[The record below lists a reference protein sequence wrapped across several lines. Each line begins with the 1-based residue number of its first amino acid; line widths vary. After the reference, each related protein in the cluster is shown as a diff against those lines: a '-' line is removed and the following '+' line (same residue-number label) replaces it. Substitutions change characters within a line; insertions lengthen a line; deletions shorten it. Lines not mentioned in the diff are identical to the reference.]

1 MVKSFL
7 LGLLLVSFS
16 ALSEASSSGYI
27 RIENRAGFVISTNCW
42 DENYNN
48 GAGWKRISTG
58 GFRSC
63 HGAYMRVDIIG
74 QVDNSKLYYWR
85 RQFNCTQADRR
96 LYLTIRGA
104 IGTSKITGECFIIPP
119 QG

>member
-27 RIENRAGFVISTNCW
+27 RIENRAGYVIATNCW

-48 GAGWKRISTG
+48 GAGWKRTSIG

-63 HGAYMRVDIIG
+63 HGAYMRIDIIG
-74 QVDNSKLYYWR
+74 QAGSNKYYYWR
-85 RQFNCTQADRR
+85 RQYNCTQADRR
-96 LYLTIRGA
+96 LYLTIRGEMV
-104 IGTSKITGECFIIPP
+104 KVKVTGECFVIP